1 MGNNCEGGLDNVY
14 GSRSV
19 GSTKKTTS
27 KHVLMFLY
35 KKSTSK
41 HALVFSPFSAHF
53 IFLE

>member
-1 MGNNCEGGLDNVY
+1 MCMGVEVLGAQKN
-14 GSRSV
+14 
-19 GSTKKTTS
+19 TS